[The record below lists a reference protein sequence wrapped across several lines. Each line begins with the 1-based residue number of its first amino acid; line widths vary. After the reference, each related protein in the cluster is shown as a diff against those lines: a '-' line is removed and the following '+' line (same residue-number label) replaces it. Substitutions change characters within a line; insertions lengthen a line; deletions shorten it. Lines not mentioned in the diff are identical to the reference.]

1 MQITPADYE
10 SSYINWSLAVISF
23 TVLIYEYL
31 LTFIYEVERFWPLR
45 LKNCFEPRR
54 FTFDSENSLGRDG
67 TSPCFTWA
75 SILFFNISG
84 GLKIKHLDINCVH
97 MQIYHQ
103 FLVITIQCLVACL
116 MIIRVYA
123 LYDRKAWVAI
133 LYAGVAVCS
142 TGIAIWAV
150 ITSTKTAESPPVY
163 IPDGCGVTLARTEA
177 RYLAFA
183 WLSEL
188 MFDVLIFVMTLYKTL
203 SLPNGNGIGLLSMLM
218 RDGAVYFGAM
228 VVVNI
233 GNIITFFVGGP
244 LSRGSLTM
252 LANMQVQIFIN
263 QRNTY

>member
-1 MQITPADYE
+1 MSRNPGGTEDGDSGREKGDRVLPSRRKLHQVLMIAVQRRLLPNCYTE
-10 SSYINWSLAVISF
+10 QSLSF
-23 TVLIYEYL
+23 FV
-31 LTFIYEVERFWPLR
+31 R
-45 LKNCFEPRR
+45 
-54 FTFDSENSLGRDG
+54 
-67 TSPCFTWA
+67 
-75 SILFFNISG
+75 IL
-84 GLKIKHLDINCVH
+84 D
-97 MQIYHQ
+97 
-103 FLVITIQCLVACL
+103 LVITIQCLVACL
-116 MIIRVYA
+116 MIMRVYA
-123 LYDRKAWVAI
+123 LYGRKAWVAI

-252 LANMQVQIFIN
+252 LANMQYFIN
-263 QRNTY
+263 NNISIDVEPSRSKAMSNETTERFGLD